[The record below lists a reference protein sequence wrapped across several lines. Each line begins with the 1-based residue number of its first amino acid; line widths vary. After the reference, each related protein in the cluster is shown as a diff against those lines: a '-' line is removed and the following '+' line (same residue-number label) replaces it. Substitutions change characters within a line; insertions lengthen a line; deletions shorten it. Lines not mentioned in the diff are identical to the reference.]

1 MRSFLKDIKAIRKKK
16 ASKLFLICPVKK
28 CVLIQFV
35 KEKKHIIQLTIA
47 IARFKRDFNQAD
59 L

>member
-1 MRSFLKDIKAIRKKK
+1 MRSFLKDIEAIKKKK

-28 CVLIQFV
+28 CVLITIQFV

-47 IARFKRDFNQAD
+47 IARFKRDFN
-59 L
+59 